1 MITVFTCK
9 ISILLFTHSVM
20 SDSLQP
26 DGLQHTWLPCP
37 SPFPGVGSN
46 SCPLSRWWH
55 TNISS
60 SVVPFSSHVQSF
72 PTPGSFL
79 ISLLFTS
86 GGQGIGISASVSVL
100 PMNIQDRFPLGLTGL
115 VSLQSRG
122 LLRVLS
128 NTTVRRHQFFGSQL
142 SLWSSSH
149 NRTFSSIFFPHLKP
163 LHEATT

>member
-26 DGLQHTWLPCP
+26 DGLQHTRLPCP

-100 PMNIQDRFPLGLTGL
+100 PMNIQDWFPLGQTGWI
-115 VSLQSRG
+115 SLQSRDFQQSSPTPQFKSINSSALR
-122 LLRVLS
+122 LLHSPNLTSIHDHRK
-128 NTTVRRHQFFGSQL
+128 NH
-142 SLWSSSH
+142 SLD
-149 NRTFSSIFFPHLKP
+149 
-163 LHEATT
+163 

>member
-1 MITVFTCK
+1 MVTVFTFK

-20 SDSLQP
+20 SDSLWP
-26 DGLQHTWLPCP
+26 DGLQHTRLPCP

-100 PMNIQDRFPLGLTGL
+100 PMNSQDWFPLGLTGL
-115 VSLQSRG
+115 ISLQSRG
-122 LLRVLS
+122 LFRVLS

-149 NRTFSSIFFPHLKP
+149 NRTWP
-163 LHEATT
+163 LGRP